1 MWNGSGELSC
11 NHWRYNNRL
20 LVRDK
25 SLMRMVRITAVIF
38 AVAATALMMMI
49 VMICVHGMMPC
60 QDVTGCIRSTSR
72 HTMPSMERA
81 AQQAYKQQYGGSS
94 QHQGFIS

>member
-11 NHWRYNNRL
+11 NYGRDKSRL

-38 AVAATALMMMI
+38 AVAATALVMMI
-49 VMICVHGMMPC
+49 ITICIHDMMP
-60 QDVTGCIRSTSR
+60 
-72 HTMPSMERA
+72 
-81 AQQAYKQQYGGSS
+81 
-94 QHQGFIS
+94 